1 MLKHRVVSVETS
13 VEFLVYITDFEE
25 HCRMVIADLS
35 PHPIPTVCLQLS
47 EDNCEIPENSQN
59 KVIVMYFNIFNVQ
72 KTQGLMLQNEA
83 ELARI
88 S

>member
-47 EDNCEIPENSQN
+47 EDNLNYLQI
-59 KVIVMYFNIFNVQ
+59 IVKFQ
-72 KTQGLMLQNEA
+72 KILKTK
-83 ELARI
+83 
-88 S
+88 